1 MEVYRA
7 QLGALVAGLIAA
19 MIFLVLMPDAR
30 AKPERPVEK
39 DPGNVPSYATDKP
52 KEGLL
57 AIPEPLIVAQ
67 VAERLA
73 RRSGATPPDGN
84 AFPAPKTMQGAG
96 KMHRAAPAPAE
107 NNEVETAPPPKT
119 REKAPPSEAAALP
132 PLGSCDDPLTLVD
145 RNHPLPQGYAPTD
158 MVSLDSYGVRTLRGG
173 TMLRRE
179 AAENL
184 ALLMEAAGAAG
195 EDLIVASAYRSYD
208 DQGAIHTVFVN
219 FYGEEAAKTI
229 SAPPGHS
236 EHQLGTTVDF
246 TNHEAQ
252 YRVWS
257 AFESTSA
264 YGWLLEHAGDYG
276 FVQSYERGKE
286 QETGY
291 QAESWHYRYIGMEHA
306 QHLKSTGLSLQ
317 VFLVREGTLPRCR

>member
-1 MEVYRA
+1 MEIETLAPSYNLPAVAPDTERLPRENWSHTPGGDGSRVTENA
-7 QLGALVAGLIAA
+7 RTADKAPLVA
-19 MIFLVLMPDAR
+19 
-30 AKPERPVEK
+30 
-39 DPGNVPSYATDKP
+39 ST
-52 KEGLL
+52 
-57 AIPEPLIVAQ
+57 
-67 VAERLA
+67 
-73 RRSGATPPDGN
+73 
-84 AFPAPKTMQGAG
+84 
-96 KMHRAAPAPAE
+96 PAE
-107 NNEVETAPPPKT
+107 NNGVEAAPSPAT
-119 REKAPPSEAAALP
+119 REQPTTSEAAALP
-132 PLGSCDDPLTLVD
+132 PLGSCDDPLALVD

-208 DQGAIHTVFVN
+208 DQGAIHTEFVN

-291 QAESWHYRYIGMEHA
+291 QAESWHYRYIGMENA

-317 VFLVREGTLPRCR
+317 AFLVREGVLPRCG